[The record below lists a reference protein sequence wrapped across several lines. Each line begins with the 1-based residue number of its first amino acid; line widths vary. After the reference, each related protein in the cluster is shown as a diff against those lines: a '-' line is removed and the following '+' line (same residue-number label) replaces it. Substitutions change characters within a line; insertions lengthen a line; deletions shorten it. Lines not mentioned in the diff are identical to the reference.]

1 MRIFQYFKNLLR
13 RTTIYKSYTDYK
25 WEKYSLQFGCI
36 SRTSTVALESH
47 FNPHNL
53 YLHDNV
59 NIMMGFTLISRRG
72 RFIMHE
78 GSAAAQ
84 GLTVI
89 TDSHIRA
96 LGKTFKDES
105 LWGKDEAETF
115 GDVVVEKDVW
125 IGSQVCLLPNVTIG
139 RGANIGTGSVVRNN
153 VPPYAIV
160 IGNPGKI
167 IGFIFTPEEIIEH
180 EKALY
185 PEGER
190 LPFELLEKNYEKYFL
205 KRLKEIKEFT
215 RI

>member
-1 MRIFQYFKNLLR
+1 
-13 RTTIYKSYTDYK
+13 
-25 WEKYSLQFGCI
+25 
-36 SRTSTVALESH
+36 
-47 FNPHNL
+47 
-53 YLHDNV
+53 
-59 NIMMGFTLISRRG
+59 
-72 RFIMHE
+72 MHE

-190 LPFELLEKNYEKYFL
+190 LPLELLEKNYEKYFL